1 MVDSM
6 INIFNIHDKFAVA
19 MSPEGTRK
27 KVDKFKTGFYFIAK
41 GAKVPII
48 MVQFN
53 FGDKKVVIS
62 DPFYPTDDM
71 EKDMQFI
78 WNYFKGVKG
87 KIPENSVL

>member
-1 MVDSM
+1 
-6 INIFNIHDKFAVA
+6 
-19 MSPEGTRK
+19 
-27 KVDKFKTGFYFIAK
+27 
-41 GAKVPII
+41 

-53 FGDKKVVIS
+53 FGEKKVVIS